1 MYMNILTC
9 FSLVSIIVKAP
20 RILHAKGLFLGLV
33 FMKERDDQNIVL
45 EKAGSDR
52 R

>member
-33 FMKERDDQNIVL
+33 FMNIVL